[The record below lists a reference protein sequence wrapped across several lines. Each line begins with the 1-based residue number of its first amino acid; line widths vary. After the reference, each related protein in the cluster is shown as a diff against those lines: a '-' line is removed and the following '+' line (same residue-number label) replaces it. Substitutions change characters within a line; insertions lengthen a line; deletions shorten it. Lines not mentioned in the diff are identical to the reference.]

1 MKSIFYRLLIF
12 LSITIETL
20 QAQVPQAIP
29 YQAVARDLTG
39 NPYINQAIILR
50 FSIHDVSAGG
60 TIVYKETQPATT
72 NTLGLFSV
80 NIGQGT
86 PVTGTFPAINWG
98 TNAKFLQVELDITG
112 AGVTYTDMGTQQLL
126 SVPFALY
133 SGKSANLPD
142 GTANGNTLRWNGT
155 TWIADDVVTNT
166 GSNVGLGTSTP
177 NASASLDITSTTKG
191 FLMPRMTTTQ
201 RNAIASPV
209 LGLQIF
215 NLDDQCTDIYDGT
228 NWIKNC
234 GFKQTGTVASPTG
247 SGSNEWV
254 KKTNLTGIARSAA
267 VGFSI
272 GDKGYIGTGNDANSN
287 FLNDFW
293 EYNSIS
299 NSWTQK
305 ANFPGGA
312 RHYAAGFSINGKG
325 YLGTGFGNSGYYNDF
340 WEYNPINNTWL
351 IRANFPGGAR
361 MSAVG
366 FPIGNKG
373 YVGCGNNAPTD
384 FWEFD
389 PILNSWSAKA
399 NVPIS
404 SPNNYGAGFAIGNK
418 GYMFISWVQFSD
430 PNFFE
435 YDPLTNA
442 WTQKTSF
449 IGTPG
454 GVFRSSP
461 VVFSILDRGYLGG
474 GYNYSD
480 FHEYNPALD
489 VWTQKAN
496 LAWGKY

>member
-1 MKSIFYRLLIF
+1 
-12 LSITIETL
+12 
-20 QAQVPQAIP
+20 
-29 YQAVARDLTG
+29 
-39 NPYINQAIILR
+39 
-50 FSIHDVSAGG
+50 
-60 TIVYKETQPATT
+60 
-72 NTLGLFSV
+72 
-80 NIGQGT
+80 
-86 PVTGTFPAINWG
+86 
-98 TNAKFLQVELDITG
+98 
-112 AGVTYTDMGTQQLL
+112 
-126 SVPFALY
+126 
-133 SGKSANLPD
+133 
-142 GTANGNTLRWNGT
+142 
-155 TWIADDVVTNT
+155 
-166 GSNVGLGTSTP
+166 
-177 NASASLDITSTTKG
+177 
-191 FLMPRMTTTQ
+191 
-201 RNAIASPV
+201 
-209 LGLQIF
+209 
-215 NLDDQCTDIYDGT
+215 
-228 NWIKNC
+228 
-234 GFKQTGTVASPTG
+234 
-247 SGSNEWV
+247 
-254 KKTNLTGIARSAA
+254 
-267 VGFSI
+267 
-272 GDKGYIGTGNDANSN
+272 
-287 FLNDFW
+287 
-293 EYNSIS
+293 
-299 NSWTQK
+299 
-305 ANFPGGA
+305 
-312 RHYAAGFSINGKG
+312 
-325 YLGTGFGNSGYYNDF
+325 
-340 WEYNPINNTWL
+340 
-351 IRANFPGGAR
+351 

-496 LAWGKY
+496 LGGGN